1 MQKRARAEDLGC
13 EIDGE
18 VLGDGG
24 RCGCGGRCC
33 SGARSRCRHRHLVI
47 DRCGCGL
54 DDGYRLRHRFRLNCE
69 ICRFHGDGC
78 VFSLSFG
85 IGLRGVL
92 CLDRRLCLNG
102 RGRHGGDAGVGVLGV
117 IDDRKRDGRLRCL
130 GLRRRLGSVLIV
142 GLVGLIVL
150 GLVAKDIAVLER
162 RRLGLVSG
170 FFGCRLG
177 GLVERRSGF
186 LLGYDFGIGRGGDF
200 GFGLCCYSNS
210 DFDLCLGLGFRHGS
224 NHGFGLGTLNV
235 LGAHGLQVLLAALLL
250 FVGLLGAL
258 GSLALVL
265 VRGKCGIPGLVGD
278 DGGIQAAAFKDGQ
291 LNAVV
296 KLLEQLA
303 RGLKAQVISSH
314 VACGERLLD
323 LCHKRLLA
331 ASNRIAQ
338 QAIQIDVVAQ
348 RKRGPNYCLAHGKSP
363 LYTCKASYHRRAFA
377 MAAPKANGREPLSI
391 RARCTGCLSGD
402 AAPSCPMSCL
412 GLSC

>member
-1 MQKRARAEDLGC
+1 M
-13 EIDGE
+13 
-18 VLGDGG
+18 
-24 RCGCGGRCC
+24 
-33 SGARSRCRHRHLVI
+33 
-47 DRCGCGL
+47 
-54 DDGYRLRHRFRLNCE
+54 
-69 ICRFHGDGC
+69 
-78 VFSLSFG
+78 
-85 IGLRGVL
+85 
-92 CLDRRLCLNG
+92 
-102 RGRHGGDAGVGVLGV
+102 
-117 IDDRKRDGRLRCL
+117 
-130 GLRRRLGSVLIV
+130 IV